1 MQNNFQSLSYFLPE
15 LAIMSTIM
23 FVVISDL
30 IPDLKKYN
38 YYISIFGLVLTA
50 LLLIL
55 GGFTINDKLLFNSM
69 LIFDSFSF
77 FFKNIILFSTLSIII
92 VSKYSN
98 ELDDEYRAEY
108 NTLILVV
115 LLGMF
120 LMTNSINLI
129 MIYLSLELV
138 SIPSYVLAGIL
149 KNDKKSNEAS
159 LKYVI
164 FGSFASGLML
174 FGFSI
179 LYGLTGSLDI
189 NSIHSYLIDINNPSA
204 VLFSIILI
212 LAGFGYKISMVPFHY
227 WTPDVY
233 EGSPTTVTA
242 FLSVAPKA
250 AGFALFLRF
259 FTSVYTSGGTIDSV
273 APLLNINW
281 PLLLAIISA
290 ATMTVGNVL
299 ALRQENVKRMLAYS
313 TISHVGFILMAVCTL
328 NSIAIYGIMFYILM
342 YTFMNLSAFYM
353 VIHMSNAYNAVDI
366 DDWKGIGFKHPVL
379 SAFMVITL
387 VSLSGLPPTSGFI
400 GKVYL
405 FRGLFYDKEF
415 IWLGII
421 AVLNSVI
428 SLYYY
433 FKIVKSMYF
442 YENEKLEKKSAHPV
456 IYLSIII
463 LSSQNLLFYIYW
475 SDLYNYIIKLF

>member
-15 LAIMSTIM
+15 LAIIATIM
-23 FVVISDL
+23 FVVLSDL
-30 IPDLKKYN
+30 VSDLKKYN
-38 YYISIFGLVLTA
+38 YYISVCGLLLVVLLLVL
-50 LLLIL
+50 
-55 GGFTINDKLLFNSM
+55 GGYSTNGKQLFNDM
-69 LIFDSFSF
+69 LIFDSFSY
-77 FFKNIILFSTLSIII
+77 FFKSIILLSTLSIII
-92 VSKYSN
+92 VSKYSK
-98 ELDDEYRAEY
+98 ELDNEYRAEY

-149 KNDKKSNEAS
+149 KNDRKSNEAS

-174 FGFSI
+174 FGFSL
-179 LYGLTGSLDI
+179 LYGLTGSLYIYDI
-189 NSIHSYLIDINNPSA
+189 HTFLLDINNPSA

-212 LAGFGYKISMVPFHY
+212 IAGFGYKISMVPFHY

-259 FTSVYTSGGTIDSV
+259 FTSVFTVDGSINSTS
-273 APLLNINW
+273 PLLGIDW
-281 PLLLAIISA
+281 PLLLAILSA
-290 ATMTVGNVL
+290 VTMTVGNIIS
-299 ALRQENVKRMLAYS
+299 LRQDNVKRMLAYS

-328 NSIAIYGIMFYILM
+328 NTLAIYGMMFYILM

-353 VIHMSNAYNAVDI
+353 IIHMSNAYNAENI
-366 DDWKGIGFKHPVL
+366 DDWKGIGFKHPIL

-387 VSLSGLPPTSGFI
+387 VSLAGLPPTSGFV

-405 FRGLFYDKEF
+405 FRGLFIDKEF
-415 IWLGII
+415 FWLGII
-421 AVLNSVI
+421 AVINSVV

-442 YENEKLEKKSAHPV
+442 FERDELEKKKAHSV
-456 IYLSIII
+456 IYWSIIV

-475 SDLYNYIIKLF
+475 SDLYNYIINLF